1 MARYHP
7 PISFTAC
14 IVPFQVGDATTP
26 RVPLETTENQLSFTL
41 RRVQFLIRLCFAMTI
56 NKSQGQLLTQV
67 GVDLRVPAFSHGQLY
82 AALSRVTNVAKQKR
96 TFNYPTLAR
105 PSLLSRKIDLYPIL
119 LLPAERDAFF
129 SMLKS
134 ILSFRPD
141 SRSSAKEVL
150 ASEWMVKWALP
161 EYEKV
166 RQSYPFDNITLF
178 NHSRLIPRLNSCND
192 GKGTRCKHSSVKSSL
207 LTERIIMMP

>member
-56 NKSQGQLLTQV
+56 NKSQGQSLTQV

-82 AALSRVTNVAKQKR
+82 AALSRVTNVAKQKQ
-96 TFNYPTLAR
+96 TFYYPTLAR
-105 PSLLSRKIDLYPIL
+105 PSLLSRKIDLNPIL
-119 LLPAERDAFF
+119 LLQTKLRRRGLNPCGRFLFHLISGPWPVQYGPLSPNAH
-129 SMLKS
+129 SLK
-134 ILSFRPD
+134 D
-141 SRSSAKEVL
+141 
-150 ASEWMVKWALP
+150 
-161 EYEKV
+161 
-166 RQSYPFDNITLF
+166 
-178 NHSRLIPRLNSCND
+178 
-192 GKGTRCKHSSVKSSL
+192 SSL
-207 LTERIIMMP
+207 VRMT